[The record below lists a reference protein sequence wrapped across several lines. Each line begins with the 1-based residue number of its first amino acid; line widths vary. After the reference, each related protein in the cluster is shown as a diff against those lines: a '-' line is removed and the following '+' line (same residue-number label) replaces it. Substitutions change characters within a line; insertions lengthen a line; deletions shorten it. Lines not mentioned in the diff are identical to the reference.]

1 MTADHSTRR
10 RENVGTGLIVA
21 ATAISAIAVLGYQ
34 AIASRTLGTDGFA
47 PIAVLWTVMFLIYT
61 VIQLPAE
68 QHLTRALV
76 VTRDAA
82 SLARVRRDMLGAFTV
97 GAAIGVGF
105 VILTLDR
112 FFDSNPWFIVITL
125 GIMVSRSLMAAGRGS
140 LAGHRRF
147 GGYAATIA
155 LEAVALIGGGIIAA
169 ILDLPTAAF
178 AVVLVIAPL
187 VTMLARPFASIEGH
201 GDVPQ
206 IEAQPGSFLVWLI
219 LATTAS
225 QLIIA
230 GGPIAVSFVGGTAA
244 AVSIYFTSFALL
256 RGPVTSAYNLVA
268 RVLPDFT
275 ALAQSNDPSRLWK
288 WAPRI
293 TIAGLGLAVLGAIG
307 SGLVLRPLIEVIY
320 GEAFVPPQLAA
331 TLGGAGVGLGLGAL
345 FATQIYSASAKGAL
359 LAAGWGAALVL
370 SIGAL
375 VLLNLDPVDRVAA
388 AFVIGEGTG
397 LVLLGLVIPIFVVS
411 KGHQRDVDVVSKSH
425 RLDVDRT

>member
-1 MTADHSTRR
+1 MTTDRSTRR
-10 RENVGTGLIVA
+10 RENVGTGLIVV
-21 ATAISAIAVLGYQ
+21 ATAVSALAVLGYQ

-47 PIAVLWTVMFLIYT
+47 PIAVLWTVMFLVYT

-76 VTRDAA
+76 VTRDPDA
-82 SLARVRRDMLGAFTV
+82 LRRVRRDMIGAFAF
-97 GAAIGVGF
+97 GSALAVGF

-112 FFDSNPWFIVITL
+112 FFDSDSTFVLITL

-147 GGYAATIA
+147 SGYAGSIA
-155 LEAVALIGGGIIAA
+155 IEAVALIGGGVAA
-169 ILDLPTAAF
+169 ALFDASTPVFAA
-178 AVVLVIAPL
+178 VLAIAPL
-187 VTMLARPFASIEGH
+187 ATMLARPFASIEGQ
-201 GDVPQ
+201 GEAPQ
-206 IEAQPGSFLVWLI
+206 LEAQPGSFLVWLI
-219 LATTAS
+219 IATTAS

-275 ALAQSNDPSRLWK
+275 ELAQSDDPTRLWK

-293 TIAGLGLAVLGAIG
+293 TTAGFVLALVGAAG
-307 SGLVLRPLIEVIY
+307 SGLLLRPLIEVIY

-345 FATQIYSASAKGAL
+345 FATQMYSASARGAL
-359 LAAGWGAALVL
+359 LASGWGAGLAL
-370 SIGAL
+370 SII
-375 VLLNLDPVDRVAA
+375 VLIVLDLDPVDRVAA
-388 AFVIGEGTG
+388 AFVVGEATG
-397 LVLLGLVIPIFVVS
+397 LLLLGLIFPVF
-411 KGHQRDVDVVSKSH
+411 VVSKSH
-425 RLDVDRT
+425 RVDEGRT

>member
-1 MTADHSTRR
+1 MTTDHSIRR
-10 RENVGTGLIVA
+10 RENVGTGLIVV
-21 ATAISAIAVLGYQ
+21 ATLVSALAVLGYQ

-76 VTRDAA
+76 VTRETA
-82 SLARVRRDMLGAFTV
+82 SLARVRRDMLGAFAV

-112 FFDSNPWFIVITL
+112 FFDSNAWFIVITF

-147 GGYAATIA
+147 SGYAATIA
-155 LEAVALIGGGIIAA
+155 LEAVGLIAGGIVAA
-169 ILDLPTAAF
+169 VLDLPTAAF

-187 VTMLARPFASIEGH
+187 MTMLARPFAAIEGH
-201 GDVPQ
+201 GDAPQ
-206 IEAQPGSFLVWLI
+206 LEAQPGSFLVWLI

-275 ALAQSNDPSRLWK
+275 ELAQSDDPARLWK

-307 SGLVLRPLIEVIY
+307 SGLLLRPLIEVIY

-345 FATQIYSASAKGAL
+345 FATQLYSASAKGAL

-375 VLLNLDPVDRVAA
+375 VLLDLDPVDRVAA

-397 LVLLGLVIPIFVVS
+397 LILLGLVVPLL
-411 KGHQRDVDVVSKSH
+411 VVSKSH
-425 RLDVDRT
+425 RLDEGHT

>member
-1 MTADHSTRR
+1 MTTDPSTRR
-10 RENVGTGLIVA
+10 RENVGTGLIVV
-21 ATAISAIAVLGYQ
+21 ATAISALAVLGYQ

-76 VTRDAA
+76 VTRDQT
-82 SLARVRRDMLGAFTV
+82 SLTRVRRDMLGAFGL

-112 FFDSNPWFIVITL
+112 FFDSNGWFVVITL

-147 GGYAATIA
+147 GGYAASIA
-155 LEAVALIGGGIIAA
+155 LEAIGLIGGGILAA
-169 ILDLPTAAF
+169 ILDLPTVAF
-178 AVVLVIAPL
+178 AVVLVFAPL
-187 VTMLARPFASIEGH
+187 VTLLARPFAPIEGH
-201 GDVPQ
+201 GRAPQ

-275 ALAQSNDPSRLWK
+275 ELAQGDDPARLWK

-293 TIAGLGLAVLGAIG
+293 TVAGLGLAVLGAIG

-345 FATQIYSASAKGAL
+345 FATQLYSASAKGAL
-359 LAAGWGAALVL
+359 LAAGWAASLVL
-370 SIGAL
+370 SIGVL
-375 VLLNLDPVDRVAA
+375 VVLNLDPIDRVAT
-388 AFVIGEGTG
+388 AFVVGEGTG
-397 LVLLGLVIPIFVVS
+397 LLLLGLVIPIFVVS
-411 KGHQRDVDVVSKSH
+411 KSH
-425 RLDVDRT
+425 RVDEGET